1 MPLLDASGAGRDA
14 VDEMQQPEIFGG
26 LAVALGVGFLIG
38 LQREQ
43 SAVGDPTPRGLGG
56 IRTYPLAALLGAT
69 CTLLARP
76 LGAWVVGAG
85 LLVLLVPIAI
95 AFADDV
101 RRDRDRGITSELAF
115 VLTYFLG
122 ALSLSP
128 DILPVP
134 QTRFLVTAAVGV
146 AVAAL
151 LSMKQPLHEWV
162 ARISS
167 QDMYATVKFAVL
179 AVIVLPLLPDKPYG
193 PYGGVKPFHVGLL
206 VTLIAGVSFAGYVAV
221 RTLGPGRG
229 LGVTGL
235 LGGLASSTAVTL
247 SFSGRAKREPDSAG
261 ACALGI
267 VLASAVMA
275 ARVLAEV
282 AVVNAGLVPS
292 LALPIGAMAAAGGVA
307 ALLLKG
313 KSGGSTAD
321 PVAFVNPFE
330 LTSALKLG
338 AIFVAILFVSKAAQT
353 HFGSSGMYAA
363 SALAG
368 LTDVDAVTLSMARLQ
383 REGLDRREA
392 VTNILLAAGMNTL
405 VKGGMTLVLGGWTLG
420 RRTLPAFAA
429 MLAAGAAGVAWLWL
443 R

>member
-1 MPLLDASGAGRDA
+1 M
-14 VDEMQQPEIFGG
+14 EQPEIFGG
-26 LAVALGVGFLIG
+26 LAVSLGVGFLIG

-43 SAVGDPTPRGLGG
+43 SAVGDPSPRGLGG
-56 IRTYPLAALLGAT
+56 IRTYPLAALLGST
-69 CTLLARP
+69 CALLAKP

-85 LLVLLVPIAI
+85 LLVLLLPIAI

-101 RRDRDRGITSELAF
+101 RRDRDRGITSEVAF
-115 VLTYFLG
+115 VLTFLLG
-122 ALSLSP
+122 VLALSP

-134 QTRFLVTAAVGV
+134 KTRFLVAAAVGV
-146 AVAAL
+146 SAAAL
-151 LSMKQPLHEWV
+151 LSLKQPLHAWV

-167 QDMYATVKFAVL
+167 EDMYATVKFAVL

-193 PYGGVKPFHVGLL
+193 PYGGVNPFHVGLL

-221 RTLGPGRG
+221 RALGPGRG

-247 SFSGRAKREPDSAG
+247 SFSGRAKREPAM
-261 ACALGI
+261 AALCALGI

-275 ARVLAEV
+275 VRVVAEV
-282 AVVNAGLVPS
+282 AVVNTDLVPA
-292 LALPIGAMAAAGGVA
+292 LALPVGAMATAGGAA
-307 ALLLKG
+307 ALLLRG
-313 KSGGSTAD
+313 RSGPSTTGAE
-321 PVAFVNPFE
+321 PVVFVNPFE

-338 AIFVAILFVSKAAQT
+338 AVFIAILFVSKAAQT
-353 HFGSSGMYAA
+353 HFGSSGMYVA

-368 LTDVDAVTLSMARLQ
+368 LTDVDAVTLSMARLEL
-383 REGLDRREA
+383 EGLDRREA

-405 VKGGMTLVLGGWTLG
+405 VKAGMTVALGGWALG

-443 R
+443 RP